1 MKAYAWVVWPK
12 MLNKQ
17 TENVDIL
24 AQLKLRKTS
33 KFYRNNAF
41 QSLQDEPDFFGVM
54 VYIVFKYSLPVCQ
67 T

>member
-1 MKAYAWVVWPK
+1 

-24 AQLKLRKTS
+24 AQMKLRKTS

-41 QSLQDEPDFFGVM
+41 KSLQDEPDFFGVM